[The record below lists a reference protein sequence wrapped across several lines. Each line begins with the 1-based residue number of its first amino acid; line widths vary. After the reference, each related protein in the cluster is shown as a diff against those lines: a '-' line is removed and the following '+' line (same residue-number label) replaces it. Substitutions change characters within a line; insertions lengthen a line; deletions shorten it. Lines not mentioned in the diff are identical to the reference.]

1 MRIVFFSSDEISI
14 PALEELLSRGIEISG
29 IVTSPDRRAGR
40 GMKLKPPAPKSFGEK
55 YGIEVLQ
62 PEKIKKNREFLEKLS
77 SLAADAFVVV
87 SYGKILPPSVFN
99 LPPKGTLNLHFSLLP
114 ALRGASPLRWAILLG
129 MERTGATVFLID
141 RGLDTGPIL
150 SQMEFEIKEEEN
162 YGEAMERMA
171 KETAP
176 FLADTLIQWLKG
188 EIEPKPQRGEVSY
201 APKIEKSSAAL
212 SLEEEAETLVRKIR
226 AFNPDLKPWVPFR
239 GGRLIILRARRAGGK
254 GKPGE
259 ILAKQGESL
268 LVATGKDA
276 ILLEKVQ
283 IPGKKPISGAA
294 FANGTRLKP
303 GHFLK

>member
-1 MRIVFFSSDEISI
+1 MKIVFFSSDEVSI
-14 PALEELLSRGIEISG
+14 PAMEEILGRGIEISA
-29 IVTSPDRRAGR
+29 IVTSPDRKAGR
-40 GMKLKPPAPKSFGEK
+40 GMRLKTPAPKRFGEK
-55 YGIEVLQ
+55 HGIKVLQ
-62 PEKIKKNREFLEKLS
+62 PEKIRKNREFLEKLS
-77 SLAADAFVVV
+77 SLSADAFVVV

-99 LPPKGTLNLHFSLLP
+99 MPPKGTLNLHFSLLP

-150 SQMEFEIKEEEN
+150 SRMEFEIREEEN
-162 YGEAMERMA
+162 YGEAMERMS

-176 FLADTLIQWLKG
+176 FLAETLIEWLKG
-188 EIEPKPQRGEVSY
+188 KIEPKPQEGEASY

-212 SLEEEAETLVRKIR
+212 SLEEEAETLVRKVR
-226 AFNPDLKPWVPFR
+226 AFNPDLKPWVAFR
-239 GGRLIILRARRAGGK
+239 DGRLIIRRARKAEGK

-294 FANGTRLKP
+294 FANGARLKP
-303 GHFLK
+303 GHFLR